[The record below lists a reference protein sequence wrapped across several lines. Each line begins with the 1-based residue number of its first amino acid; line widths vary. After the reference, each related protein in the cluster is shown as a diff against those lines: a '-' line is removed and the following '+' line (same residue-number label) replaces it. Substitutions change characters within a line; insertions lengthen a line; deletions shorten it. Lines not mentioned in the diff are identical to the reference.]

1 MYFCRRKV
9 IIYMEETLYSKL
21 ETTALF
27 SGLTANAI
35 EEQLKSLH
43 YSLQKVPAKTL
54 FMAEHQPLHE
64 MILVLEGKVSAR
76 MGSSRSKSLMV
87 DYLKPGFM
95 LAPAFIL
102 SDHNQLPVEVRAVEE
117 SMLFCMP
124 KADFSQLI
132 NTNNLVLFNFLDI
145 LSNINCFLMNKIRM
159 IYMASIKEKIASF
172 LLHNVEASHNNIV
185 PLRLSRKQLADRF
198 GVQKSSLIRTLN
210 DLEHSNL
217 IFVREKEI
225 VVLNVVGLK
234 NVLKGK

>member
-87 DYLKPGFM
+87 DYLKPGFI

-117 SMLFCMP
+117 STLFCMP

-132 NTNNLVLFNFLDI
+132 NTNNLVLFNFMDI

-159 IYMASIKEKIASF
+159 IYMASIKEKIATF
-172 LLHNVEASHNNIV
+172 LLRKATIMHCDSV
-185 PLRLSRKQLADRF
+185 PLSLSRRQLADVF
-198 GVQKSSLIRTLN
+198 GIHKSSLIRTLN
-210 DLEHSNL
+210 ELEHDNL
-217 IFVREKEI
+217 IFVRKKEI
-225 VVLNVVGLK
+225 VILDAHGLQEI
-234 NVLKGK
+234 LKG

>member
-1 MYFCRRKV
+1 
-9 IIYMEETLYSKL
+9 MEETLYSKL

-117 SMLFCMP
+117 STLFCMP

-132 NTNNLVLFNFLDI
+132 NTNSLVLFNFLDI

-159 IYMASIKEKIASF
+159 IYMASIKEKVASF
-172 LLHNVEASHNNIV
+172 LANPGLSKEQLVPGCEMRTVIMVDISIEVLALNTRRCIV
-185 PLRLSRKQLADRF
+185 ITFTMSDVFIRILAHF
-198 GVQKSSLIRTLN
+198 AIYL
-210 DLEHSNL
+210 
-217 IFVREKEI
+217 FVCWY
-225 VVLNVVGLK
+225 
-234 NVLKGK
+234 

>member
-1 MYFCRRKV
+1 
-9 IIYMEETLYSKL
+9 MEETLYSKL

-102 SDHNQLPVEVRAVEE
+102 SDHN
-117 SMLFCMP
+117 
-124 KADFSQLI
+124 
-132 NTNNLVLFNFLDI
+132 LVLFNFMDI

-172 LLHNVEASHNNIV
+172 LLHNVEASHSNIV

>member
-1 MYFCRRKV
+1 
-9 IIYMEETLYSKL
+9 MEETLYSKL

-117 SMLFCMP
+117 STLFCMP

-132 NTNNLVLFNFLDI
+132 NTNNLVLFNFLD
-145 LSNINCFLMNKIRM
+145 M

-172 LLHNVEASHNNIV
+172 LLHNVEASHANIV
-185 PLRLSRKQLADRF
+185 PLKLSRKQLADRF